1 MKTVEKD
8 ILGKVDEEI
17 DQKLEQF
24 KRRKNLVIYRLTE
37 NPEKD
42 TKERQKYD
50 EILIKQIISELELED
65 LKFKTMRIGKL
76 ITNKIRPIKIELEEE
91 SDKFKILTRAKNIR
105 KTQIAKFKRIII
117 TTDMTFKEREINKI
131 LREELKARRDAGEKN
146 LKIKDGKIV
155 PSVQGGDGGE

>member
-1 MKTVEKD
+1 MN
-8 ILGKVDEEI
+8 EEV

-24 KRRKNLVIYRLTE
+24 KRRKNLVIYGLTE
-37 NPEKD
+37 NQEKD

-50 EILIKQIISELELED
+50 EILIKQIISELELEE

-76 ITNKIRPIKIELEEE
+76 VINKVRPIKIELKEE
-91 SDKFKILTRAKNIR
+91 SDKFRILKRAKNIR
-105 KTQIAKFKRIII
+105 KTEIAKFKKIII

-155 PSVQGGDGGE
+155 PSVQEGAGRE